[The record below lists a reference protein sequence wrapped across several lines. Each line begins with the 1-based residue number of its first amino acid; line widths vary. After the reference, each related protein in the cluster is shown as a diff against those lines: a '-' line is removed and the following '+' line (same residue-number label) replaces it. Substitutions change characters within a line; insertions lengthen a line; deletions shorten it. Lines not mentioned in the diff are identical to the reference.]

1 MKKLMVIPF
10 ALVFAACAHGKGPM
24 ATATLDSTSGSTAKG
39 TVHFQNAGEDGVEV
53 VADLTGVPPGIHG
66 FHVHEKGDCGNNAT
80 NVGGN
85 TYEFPFD
92 VVVKETGGHPV
103 TIERVTANVFTA
115 GGIQVASESYDAA
128 KIQSLGF
135 ATAIQAKGE
144 IHYHFA
150 PRKDVAD
157 ERLFSSVYGD
167 VRVEGI
173 DDNGTR
179 TSTTT
184 TITLKK
190 R

>member
-1 MKKLMVIPF
+1 MKRLAIL
-10 ALVFAACAHGKGPM
+10 ALAVLPLACATQRAGTK
-24 ATATLDSTSGSTAKG
+24 STSTPGHGAIK
-39 TVHFQNAGEDGVEV
+39 
-53 VADLTGVPPGIHG
+53 LTITPNPVI
-66 FHVHEKGDCGNNAT
+66 AT

-85 TYEFPFD
+85 TFEFPID
-92 VVVKETGGHPV
+92 VVVRETGGHPV

-144 IHYHFA
+144 LHYHFV
-150 PRKDVAD
+150 PRKDVPD

-173 DDNGTR
+173 DDNGAR

-190 R
+190 S

>member
-1 MKKLMVIPF
+1 MKRIAII
-10 ALVFAACAHGKGPM
+10 ALVLLPLACASHRAGTTKN
-24 ATATLDSTSGSTAKG
+24 TSTSGHGAIKLTI
-39 TVHFQNAGEDGVEV
+39 TPNPV
-53 VADLTGVPPGIHG
+53 V
-66 FHVHEKGDCGNNAT
+66 AT

-85 TYEFPFD
+85 TYEFPLD
-92 VVVKETGGHPV
+92 VVIRETGGHPV
-103 TIERVTANVFTA
+103 TIERVTANVFAA
-115 GGIQVASESYDAA
+115 GGIPVATESYDAA

-150 PRKDVAD
+150 PRKDVPD
-157 ERLFSSVYGD
+157 DRLFSSVYGD

-173 DDNGTR
+173 DDNGAR

-190 R
+190 G

>member
-1 MKKLMVIPF
+1 MKRLAIF
-10 ALVFAACAHGKGPM
+10 ALAVLPLACATPRAGTNK
-24 ATATLDSTSGSTAKG
+24 STSTPGRGAIK
-39 TVHFQNAGEDGVEV
+39 
-53 VADLTGVPPGIHG
+53 LTITPNPVI
-66 FHVHEKGDCGNNAT
+66 AT

-115 GGIQVASESYDAA
+115 GGIPVATESYDAA

-150 PRKDVAD
+150 PRKDVPD
-157 ERLFSSVYGD
+157 EHLFSSIYGD
-167 VRVEGI
+167 VRVEGM
-173 DDNGTR
+173 DDNGSR
-179 TSTTT
+179 TTTTT

-190 R
+190 K

>member
-1 MKKLMVIPF
+1 MKRLALI
-10 ALVFAACAHGKGPM
+10 ALVCLPLACATPRAGTTK
-24 ATATLDSTSGSTAKG
+24 STSTPGRGAIKLTI
-39 TVHFQNAGEDGVEV
+39 TPNPV
-53 VADLTGVPPGIHG
+53 V
-66 FHVHEKGDCGNNAT
+66 AT

-92 VVVKETGGHPV
+92 AVVKETGGHPV

-115 GGIQVASESYDAA
+115 GGIPRATESYDAA

-150 PRKDVAD
+150 PRKDVPDAS
-157 ERLFSSVYGD
+157 LFSSIYGD
-167 VRVEGI
+167 VRIEGI
-173 DDNGTR
+173 DDNGSR
-179 TSTTT
+179 TTTTT

-190 R
+190 G